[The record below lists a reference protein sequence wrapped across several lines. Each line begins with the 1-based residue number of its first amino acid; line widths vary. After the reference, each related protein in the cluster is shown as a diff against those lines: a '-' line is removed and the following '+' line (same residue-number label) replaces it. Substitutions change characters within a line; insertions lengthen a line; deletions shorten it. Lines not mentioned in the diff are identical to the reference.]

1 MLSKLWDPGFTH
13 NPSLKAG
20 AWGSESDAPAFR
32 RGSRIKPPT
41 VKRPA

>member
-1 MLSKLWDPGFTH
+1 MLGKLCDPGFTP

-20 AWGSESDAPAFR
+20 AWGSEADAPAFR

-41 VKRPA
+41 AKRPA